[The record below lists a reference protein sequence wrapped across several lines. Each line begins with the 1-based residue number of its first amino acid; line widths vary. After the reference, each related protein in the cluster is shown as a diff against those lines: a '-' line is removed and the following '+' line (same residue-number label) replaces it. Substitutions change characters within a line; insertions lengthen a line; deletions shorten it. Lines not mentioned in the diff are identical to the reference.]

1 MEEVEAA
8 KNVTHKILDLDE
20 FPLSQL
26 GFLLPVN
33 STIREVRELF
43 DHWFKTYQENG

>member
-20 FPLSQL
+20 FPLVQL

-43 DHWFKTYQENG
+43 DHWFKNQENG